1 MVWALDMWCCFTWIL
16 RRRDIAAFLGLLS
29 VHCKVHGFCKP
40 VEVLLRFSIF
50 AYPVVLCTEEGFDVC
65 MFSLPK
71 WVLFLISDLR
81 TFVNVRIAEKPGGSL
96 LSTQIVPIWWSRI
109 IKVGWAPVTLSAKLV
124 ARLITLEHKFYW
136 SNKNLLSVEHLECG
150 KTVSLG
156 GRPHSHIQRKFKN
169 IWCF

>member
-1 MVWALDMWCCFTWIL
+1 M

-50 AYPVVLCTEEGFDVC
+50 AYPVALCTEEDLKFRCLHV
-65 MFSLPK
+65 
-71 WVLFLISDLR
+71 FLAKVRSDPDLR
-81 TFVNVRIAEKPGGSL
+81 TFANVRIAEKPGESL

-124 ARLITLEHKFYW
+124 ARLITLEHKFY
-136 SNKNLLSVEHLECG
+136 
-150 KTVSLG
+150 
-156 GRPHSHIQRKFKN
+156 
-169 IWCF
+169 